1 HIEWSGDEKSPGVVL
16 LHGWGSSA
24 ELMRPIA
31 RALGDGFRIAN
42 VDLPGHG
49 QSPAPPVAMGVPEH
63 ADLIHNLI
71 RYQFGTSVCII
82 GHSNGGRIAMYM
94 ASDESMKSDVKRL
107 VLIGP
112 SGITP
117 NRTAKYYIRK
127 YLARALKAPFEILPD
142 RLRVAGL
149 DWLRHTLLWNLLGS
163 SDYRRLS
170 GVMRD
175 TFVKTVSTHLDDRVE
190 RISVPTLIFWGD
202 EDQEVGRHQVET
214 LESLIP
220 DAGLVVLPGAGHYAY
235 LDDPITFL
243 RATRFFLEEDRR
255 SE

>member
-1 HIEWSGDEKSPGVVL
+1 MVL

-24 ELMRPIA
+24 ELMRPIG
-31 RALGDGFRIAN
+31 RALADAFRIAN

-49 QSPAPPVAMGVPEH
+49 RSPTPPVAMGIPEH
-63 ADLIHNLI
+63 ADLIHDLI
-71 RYQFGTSVCII
+71 RSQFRTGVCII

-94 ASDESMKSDVKRL
+94 ASHDSMKSAVKRL

-117 NRTAKYYIRK
+117 ERTAKYYIRK
-127 YLARALKAPFEILPD
+127 HLARALKAPFEILPG
-142 RLRVAGL
+142 RFREAGL

-163 SDYRRLS
+163 SDYRRLT

-175 TFVKTVSTHLDDRVE
+175 TFVKTVSTHLDDKVGQIE
-190 RISVPTLIFWGD
+190 VPTLIFWGD
-202 EDQEVGRHQVET
+202 EDQEIGRDQVET

-235 LDDPITFL
+235 LDDPMTFL
-243 RATRFFLEEDRR
+243 RATRFFLEEERQG
-255 SE
+255 E